1 MSLAVRPADALDG
14 LARVL
19 FRFRS
24 VTPLPLLVAAVVL
37 SWRSHIV
44 AGPGGPLVD
53 AGLDVFGLALALGGS
68 LVRFLT
74 AGFEPSA
81 RSQTKRLAP
90 TALHTQGLYQLVRH
104 PLYLGNAL
112 ITLGLVLVV
121 HEPAAYVLVPPAF
134 ALEYALIIRA
144 EERLLH
150 LTFKD
155 AWERWA
161 GDVPCLVPRLSRL
174 AQVSRGTGLAGRRFD
189 WKAAL
194 RREVNPLVA
203 WGVCALLLLGWEW
216 WARTELTDARALSLR
231 VGLGALLGLL
241 VANKVWKKVQPR

>member
-37 SWRSHIV
+37 GWRSHIV

-53 AGLDVFGLALALGGS
+53 AGLDVLGLALALGGS

-81 RSQTKRLAP
+81 KSQTKRLEP

-112 ITLGLVLVV
+112 ITLGLVLIV
-121 HEPAAYVLVPPAF
+121 HERAAYVMVLPAF

-150 LTFKD
+150 LTFQD

-161 GDVPCLVPRLSRL
+161 ADVPRLVPRLSRL
-174 AQVSRGTGLAGRRFD
+174 SPLRSLAGRRFD
-189 WKAAL
+189 WKVAL

-203 WGVCALLLLGWEW
+203 WGVCALLLWGWEW
-216 WARTELTDARALSLR
+216 WARVALTDARALGLR